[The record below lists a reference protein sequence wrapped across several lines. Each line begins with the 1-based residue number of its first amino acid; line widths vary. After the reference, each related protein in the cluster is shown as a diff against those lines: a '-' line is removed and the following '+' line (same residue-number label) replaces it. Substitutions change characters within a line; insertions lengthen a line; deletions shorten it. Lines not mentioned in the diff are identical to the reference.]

1 MTKIIRKM
9 KNIIGI
15 TIGITIGNKY
25 LNTKIIA
32 MITIKGSIVN
42 KFNY

>member
-1 MTKIIRKM
+1 MTKIIRKT

-15 TIGITIGNKY
+15 TIGIMIGNKY

-32 MITIKGSIVN
+32 MIMIKGSIVN
-42 KFNY
+42 KINY